1 MIESEKSTNPLT
13 FHNRKQI
20 MMSAAKANTN
30 ERYRYNMIKNF
41 AHRGFSGKYPEN
53 TLLAF
58 KKACETPGC
67 DGIELDVHLTKD
79 GECVICHDETLD
91 RVCNNA
97 TGYLKDYTLEELKAF
112 DVSYVY
118 REAYGPQQIPS
129 LREYFELV
137 KDYNIITNIELKT
150 DENEYLGI
158 EQKVIDLI
166 EEYNMKEKVIIS
178 SFNHYTI
185 QRIKA
190 LCPEMS
196 CGLLSNTWILNPGE
210 YTKRAGAEYYHPC
223 HQSVN
228 ADMAVEMKEN
238 GIEINAWT
246 ADREEDIERLM
257 ELGVNAVISNYP
269 DLVTKI
275 RAKLFKGK

>member
-1 MIESEKSTNPLT
+1 
-13 FHNRKQI
+13 
-20 MMSAAKANTN
+20 
-30 ERYRYNMIKNF
+30 MIKNF

-67 DGIELDVHLTKD
+67 DGIELDVQLTKD
-79 GECVICHDETLD
+79 GECVICHDETLE
-91 RVCNNA
+91 RVCDNV
-97 TGYLKDYTLEELKAF
+97 TGFLKDYTLEELKTF
-112 DVSYVY
+112 DFSHIYK
-118 REAYGPQQIPS
+118 ETYGPQQIPT

-150 DENEYLGI
+150 SEIEFLGI
-158 EQKVIDLI
+158 EEKVLDIID
-166 EEYNMKEKVIIS
+166 EYNMKEKVIIS
-178 SFNHYTI
+178 SFNHYSI

-190 LCPEMS
+190 LSPDIP

-228 ADMAVEMKEN
+228 EDMATEMKEY
-238 GIEINAWT
+238 GIGINAWT
-246 ADREEDIERLM
+246 ANREEDVERM
-257 ELGVNAVISNYP
+257 MKLGVNAVISNYP

-275 RAKLFKGK
+275 REDYFKEK